1 MFCTGIFTIVLV
13 LFVEQTS
20 PSPLCLSSFVWSPLP
35 GGMDLL
41 LGCLFS
47 VPIIFLSLFTLIP
60 CSPNYHSFILSLE
73 IRSCLCCSRP
83 LEFSIG
89 IVQSA
94 CCFLNK
100 KKILV
105 RLWSGLRWLWG
116 SHRGAYYLIYCLSQ
130 WQYDSITIFSLLLNN
145 VYLSVHLGLQFISAI
160 FYSFQL

>member
-100 KKILV
+100 KKNPGETLIRITLT
-105 RLWSGLRWLWG
+105 LGITQG
-116 SHRGAYYLIYCLSQ
+116 SLIF
-130 WQYDSITIFSLLLNN
+130 DIPFVTVTIW
-145 VYLSVHLGLQFISAI
+145 
-160 FYSFQL
+160 